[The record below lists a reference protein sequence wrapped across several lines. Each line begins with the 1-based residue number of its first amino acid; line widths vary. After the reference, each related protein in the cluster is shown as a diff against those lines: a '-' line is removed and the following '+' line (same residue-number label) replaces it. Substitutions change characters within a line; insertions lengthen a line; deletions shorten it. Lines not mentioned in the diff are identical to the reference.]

1 MMILD
6 AFADFIEALAMQI
19 LTETTIALAVL
30 GIIAA
35 AILAKMDI

>member
-1 MMILD
+1 MMIIYEL
-6 AFADFIEALAMQI
+6 ADFIAALARQI